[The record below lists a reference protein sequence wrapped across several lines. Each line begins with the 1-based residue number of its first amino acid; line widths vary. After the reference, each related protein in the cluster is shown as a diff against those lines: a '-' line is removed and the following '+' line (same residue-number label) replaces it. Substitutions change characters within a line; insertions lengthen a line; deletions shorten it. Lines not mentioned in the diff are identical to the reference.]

1 MRKVRNIRS
10 SAINQQTFYYANWQE
25 KETEYQTDD
34 DGNILYVQ
42 VNGTNRP
49 IEKEVPAHFSSPISF
64 NASINMGGGNAV
76 AKEFGID
83 ESKYSATLITP
94 KDLVN
99 ITNTS
104 IIWFESEPTFKAD
117 GTVDETSCDY
127 YVVKVSKSLLYD
139 RYVLAKRVK

>member
-10 SAINQQTFYYANWQE
+10 SAINQQEFYFANWQE
-25 KETEYQTDD
+25 KETEYQKDEN
-34 DGNILYVQ
+34 GNILYVE

-49 IEKEVPAHFSSPISF
+49 IEKEVPAHFSTPIKF
-64 NASINMGGGNAV
+64 KASINMGGGNAV
-76 AKEFGID
+76 AREFGID

-94 KDLVN
+94 KNLVN

-104 IIWFESEPTFKAD
+104 IIWYTSEPTYDAN
-117 GTVDETSCDY
+117 GIVDETSCDF